1 MAIKKQTTMILRPDV
16 DVKYHLREYDD
27 CLMGNRKSYSSALMA
42 KGQGPHL
49 CAELLRLI
57 FKYYMHWSH
66 TDVRDRLNKEY
77 IEALRIEPLVNRI
90 PYPPEVNPKKEFYY
104 VAWYLY
110 PETVNVK
117 PAELVIKLYMDII
130 NNNLVK
136 FPKGYFDG
144 NIGYIRARLLFLTMV
159 REFLPPFD
167 CLERMYAFFASDKG
181 RQCINAY
188 KLAVPLRELYSSA
201 LDYMHDSLSDWQKDD
216 DLYEK
221 YSKIARVNEDD
232 THILVGPA
240 AYLTPV
246 EDAPV
251 LIEEEQEDKQENAEE
266 SEPQEVEV
274 VGLEGEDGE

>member
-1 MAIKKQTTMILRPDV
+1 MTIKKQSNMILKPEV
-16 DVKYHLREYDD
+16 DIKYHLREYDD

-42 KGQGPHL
+42 KGQGPYL

-57 FKYYMHWSH
+57 FKYYVHWNP
-66 TDVRDRLNKEY
+66 TDVRDRLDKRY
-77 IEALRIEPLVNRI
+77 IDALKIEPLVNRI
-90 PYPPEVNPKKEFYY
+90 PCPPEVNPKKEFYY

-144 NIGYIRARLLFLTMV
+144 NTGYIRARLLFLTMV
-159 REFLPPFD
+159 REFLPKFD
-167 CLERMYAFFASDKG
+167 CLEAMYAYFASDKG

-188 KLAVPLRELYSSA
+188 KLSVPLRELYGSA

-216 DLYEK
+216 ELYEK
-221 YSKIARVNEDD
+221 YSKIVKVNDDD

-240 AYLTPV
+240 AYQMP
-246 EDAPV
+246 EEQAPGM
-251 LIEEEQEDKQENAEE
+251 IEEEPELDAPK
-266 SEPQEVEV
+266 
-274 VGLEGEDGE
+274 EGETAGPEPAPILLEDNNGK